1 MMQITIEVQDWQE
14 ARAVQLLLN
23 ERRRQDAKF
32 GKQDHDPA
40 WWMVIMGEEYG
51 ETCQAVCEYRWAEAN
66 REVADRMKRI
76 DHAVEEA
83 SQVGAVAVAMIQAI
97 MRNEWKDEIST
108 VLPSDRRQVA
118 RALDWDD
125 SHAVNYDTPED

>member
-1 MMQITIEVQDWQE
+1 MEITIEVQDQQE
-14 ARAVQLLLN
+14 AAAIMAVIA

-51 ETCQAVCEYRWAEAN
+51 ETCQAVCEYRWAEAMPTVKN
-66 REVADRMKRI
+66 RMQRI
-76 DHAVEEA
+76 DHALAEA
-83 SQVGAVAVAMIQAI
+83 AQVSAVGVAMMQAI
-97 MRNEWKDEIST
+97 MRNEWRDEIST

-118 RALDWDD
+118 RALEWDD
-125 SHAVNYDTPED
+125 TMINYNTPEEA